1 MTIKPGDKFP
11 SVMLKRLG
19 ASGMEDLN
27 TDEVMKGKKVVLFS
41 VPGAF
46 TPTCSAKHLPGFVNM
61 ANDFRAKGVSDIVCM
76 AVNDPFVMSAW
87 AKANN
92 AEGKVTMLPDGNGML
107 TRALGLEMDGTGYGL
122 GQRSQRF
129 AMVVENGVVKALNVE
144 APGKFEVSSA
154 EAMLKTLADVQAA
167 A

>member
-11 SVMLKRLG
+11 SIMLKRLG
-19 ASGMEDLN
+19 ANGMEDVN
-27 TDEVMKGKKVVLFS
+27 TDDVMKGKKVVLFS

-46 TPTCSAKHLPGFVNM
+46 TPTCSAKHLPGFVNN
-61 ANDFRAKGVSDIVCM
+61 AEEFKKKGVSEIVCM

-87 AKANN
+87 GKANG
-92 AEGKVTMLPDGNGML
+92 ADGKVNMLPDGNGVL

-129 AMVVENGVVKALNVE
+129 AMLVDNGTVKALQVE

-154 EAMLKTLADVQAA
+154 EAMLKAV
-167 A
+167 

>member
-11 SVMLKRLG
+11 SIMLKRLG
-19 ASGMEDLN
+19 ANGMEDVN
-27 TDEVMKGKKVVLFS
+27 TDDVMKGRKVVLFA

-46 TPTCSAKHLPGFVNM
+46 TPTCSAKHLPGFVNN
-61 ANDFRAKGVSDIVCM
+61 AGEFKSKGVAEIVCM

-87 AKANN
+87 SKANG
-92 AEGKVTMLPDGNGML
+92 AEGKIAMLPDGNGAL

-129 AMVVENGVVKALNVE
+129 AMVVDNGVVKAVNVE

-154 EAMLKTLADVQAA
+154 EAMLKAV
-167 A
+167 